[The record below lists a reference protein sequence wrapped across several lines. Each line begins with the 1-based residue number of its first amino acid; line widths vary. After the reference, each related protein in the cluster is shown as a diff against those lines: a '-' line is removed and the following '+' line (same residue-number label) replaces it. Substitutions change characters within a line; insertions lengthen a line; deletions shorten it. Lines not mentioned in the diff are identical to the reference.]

1 MKVKRKV
8 TLDTY
13 DFEIGDVISFKLT
26 TGEKV
31 RARAVKKTR
40 DGMLFI
46 TVDCLKKE
54 YPMFNNIE
62 GMEKDEISYNN
73 SDLRKALNNE
83 ILSSFPTEIRDRMIE
98 VYETDLL
105 RIPEQGEIFGKYCF
119 EAMKDRRKR
128 IAFKGNKS
136 NEWEWY
142 WLINKAVDTAS
153 AFAYVSG
160 YGDAGFNSASSSG
173 GVRPA
178 FCLSQI

>member
-13 DFEIGDVISFKLT
+13 DFKVGDVISFKLT
-26 TGEKV
+26 TDEKV
-31 RARAVKKTR
+31 RARAVKKTK

-54 YPMFNNIE
+54 YPMFNNTE
-62 GMEKDEISYNN
+62 GMENNEISYNN

-83 ILSSFPTEIRDRMIE
+83 ILSTFPNEIRDHMIE

-128 IAFKGNKS
+128 IAFRGNKS

-142 WLINKAVDTAS
+142 WLINKAVDSAS
-153 AFAYVSG
+153 YFAGVSG
-160 YGDAGFNSASSSG
+160 SGYAAYYGASISS
-173 GVRPA
+173 GVRPV
-178 FCLSQI
+178 FCLS